1 MLENRSI
8 AVATP
13 LSSRARSAELPSR
26 QRAKR
31 TNNVLAGIDTN
42 TARGRRIADLVRAY
56 LQALGNPAEIERQ
69 AAVIAAAELQVL
81 AEAAR
86 AAALKQSIGD
96 IDQVIRVQG
105 AADRAVRKLGL
116 DHQRKPAPIPLRDL
130 LAAEAEAAADDGEHA
145 EDLRG

>member
-81 AEAAR
+81 AEEARTVALRGAAD
-86 AAALKQSIGD
+86 L
-96 IDQVIRVQG
+96 DQVIRLQG
-105 AADRAVRKLGL
+105 AADRATRKLGL
-116 DHQRKPAPIPLRDL
+116 DRQREPAPITMDEH
-130 LAAEAEAAADDGEHA
+130 LARAEAAAA
-145 EDLRG
+145 EESR